1 METREKTLISRIWN
15 KWNKWSSPCVTP
27 IPMLCL
33 GMGVTQG
40 EDPWETI
47 KLIDDL
53 GKSKLQSVKN
63 YILLFPSS
71 KNTVALMSILF
82 IEQLGYTTISTSYSD
97 YMTSDFLHY
106 CIAIAN
112 KMQ

>member
-15 KWNKWSSPCVTP
+15 KWNKWSSPFVTP

-63 YILLFPSS
+63 
-71 KNTVALMSILF
+71 
-82 IEQLGYTTISTSYSD
+82 
-97 YMTSDFLHY
+97 
-106 CIAIAN
+106 
-112 KMQ
+112 